1 MKIENMNFES
11 KKTRLAFTHIEIYL
25 YAVNQTATKKYLKNK
40 SDATTKKIFIINKDK

>member
-1 MKIENMNFES
+1 MNFES
-11 KKTRLAFTHIEIYL
+11 KKTRLAFTHIEI